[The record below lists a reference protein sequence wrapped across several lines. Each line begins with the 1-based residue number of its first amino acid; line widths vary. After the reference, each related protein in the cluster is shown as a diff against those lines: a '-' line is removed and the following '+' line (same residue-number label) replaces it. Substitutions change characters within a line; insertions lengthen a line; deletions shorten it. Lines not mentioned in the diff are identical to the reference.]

1 MTIKTDLN
9 REGSFRATQA
19 RSPALLILGVNGLA
33 LRSLFVGVLF
43 RKMPPDDATADRAD
57 HSVMA
62 RVVSRD
68 AADHGALDATRR
80 MCCPADGEKQRCG
93 GECGF
98 PESGHADTPFV
109 LIEPM
114 LRQCARF
121 Q

>member
-1 MTIKTDLN
+1 M
-9 REGSFRATQA
+9 
-19 RSPALLILGVNGLA
+19 PALLVLGVNGLT
-33 LRSLFVGVLF
+33 LRGLFVGVLF
-43 RKMPPDDATADRAD
+43 RKMPPDDATAHRAN
-57 HSVMA
+57 HGVMA

-68 AADHGALDATRR
+68 AANHGAFDAARR
-80 MCCPADGEKQRCG
+80 MRRSADGKKERCG

-114 LRQCARF
+114 LRQRARF